1 MTYSFDAFVHTIST
15 YVDEILDIAQQS
27 IPSKSDYAVKRW
39 FEGIDCTY
47 LRSDGT
53 WACTGNKDLNLTVS
67 FNEQSMFRYPLIKK
81 GIHDRHNCN
90 LEQADDRVLELIQT
104 DDYPP
109 TYTSSELTKMLK
121 KDFNA
126 YVHEVFLASSE
137 IEEDCINLKEIL
149 SSTDEDEILLALSE
163 LIDDVEGYID
173 EYITLHQLI
182 TDFNEITENPE
193 LDVCMSNMYIYA
205 FKRYANNGYLS
216 IGHDLDAIIDDIK
229 TEIKRYREQK

>member
-1 MTYSFDAFVHTIST
+1 MNPSFNTFKHTIST

-39 FEGIDCTY
+39 FEDIDCTY

-53 WACTGNKDLNLTVS
+53 WACTGNKDLNLTIS

-81 GIHDRHNCN
+81 GIHDRHNRDI
-90 LEQADDRVLELIQT
+90 EQVDDLTLELMQT

-109 TYTSSELTKMLK
+109 TYTCSELVKMLK
-121 KDFNA
+121 KDFND

-137 IEEDCINLKEIL
+137 IGEDCTNLKELL

-163 LIDDVEGYID
+163 FIDSVEGYID
-173 EYITLHQLI
+173 VYISLHQLI

-193 LDVCMSNMYIYA
+193 LDICMSNMYIYA

-229 TEIKRYREQK
+229 TEIKRYCEQK